1 MGVDDEKRED
11 RDPEFK
17 CFVGGLSW
25 EMKDSDLKSAFSKY
39 EPTDATIILDKM
51 TQRPRGFGFIWFKDK
66 LGMDD
71 AIRDMH
77 NRELEGRKISV
88 TRAVPMSETRPG
100 TPAAALGGG
109 DGARTREISRY
120 PRDYGRDYG
129 RSYDRGYDRSY
140 SSYDRGYD
148 RGYSTSYDPRY
159 SSYDRGYDRSAP
171 YSRDP
176 YPPRGD
182 PYGSSGYGGGYS
194 SYERSYDSFDDRGGG
209 GPDRRGYSAPRSS
222 SHDRDRDRRDRR

>member
-1 MGVDDEKRED
+1 
-11 RDPEFK
+11 
-17 CFVGGLSW
+17 
-25 EMKDSDLKSAFSKY
+25 
-39 EPTDATIILDKM
+39 
-51 TQRPRGFGFIWFKDK
+51 
-66 LGMDD
+66 MDD

-159 SSYDRGYDRSAP
+159 SSYDRGYDRQVPLVLSIGNINYVP
-171 YSRDP
+171 CRSGTNDLNGCILHEFTGQP
-176 YPPRGD
+176 HTPGTLTPPGVTHMAQVAMVVATVATNAAMIALMTGEVD
-182 PYGSSGYGGGYS
+182 TSC
-194 SYERSYDSFDDRGGG
+194 
-209 GPDRRGYSAPRSS
+209 
-222 SHDRDRDRRDRR
+222 